1 MYNESHSK
9 ERYERYCV
17 NKPKSECVVKVGI
30 YFLFKFFLGSMAYT
44 YKEQLSC
51 STHCLSVTTYLLA
64 GKLKMLARLIAP
76 FFRYFFFKNIFCF
89 AVTFFKYLNTCLELN
104 KHQAFNHVF
113 VRNTTGTSAN
123 CSTALKWT

>member
-1 MYNESHSK
+1 MFDTLFVSDDLSLSREVEN
-9 ERYERYCV
+9 
-17 NKPKSECVVKVGI
+17 VGKI
-30 YFLFKFFLGSMAYT
+30 DRP
-44 YKEQLSC
+44 
-51 STHCLSVTTYLLA
+51 LLP
-64 GKLKMLARLIAP
+64 L
-76 FFRYFFFKNIFCF
+76 FFFKNIFCF